1 MDQINPKQQIEI
13 RNQISTTPFVA
24 FKGREIVSAAQSGV
38 RMKIMDDIEPIKQ
51 SLRYVFALIGLKPEN
66 LPSDLQK
73 HVLIEFIQSEL
84 GEFTAEEIKLAFRM
98 AVAGHLNVDPTHY
111 QNFNAMYLGAVM
123 NSYREFQRR
132 AMKEHRQK
140 MAEME
145 TAIEPSEE
153 TKKQMFWAFVDVCIL
168 KKWDEFIKT
177 NTIDWSFISVNNVF
191 NVLEINFK
199 LIQLSAD
206 EKMEI
211 AKRAKK
217 IVQSSIE
224 NPSCDTVQQIRDF
237 RKLREKLENG
247 EMPDDVASMT
257 VRKSREIAIRE
268 FFEKMR
274 DDVIDLRETI
284 ESIKSKNET

>member
-1 MDQINPKQQIEI
+1 M
-13 RNQISTTPFVA
+13 S

-98 AVAGHLNVDPTHY
+98 AVAGH
-111 QNFNAMYLGAVM
+111 FN
-123 NSYREFQRR
+123 
-132 AMKEHRQK
+132 EHRQR

-153 TKKQMFWAFVDVCIL
+153 TKKQMFWSFVDVCIL

-177 NTIDWSFISVNNVF
+177 NTIDWSFISINNVF

-274 DDVIDLRETI
+274 DNFIDLRETI
-284 ESIKSKNET
+284 ESIKSKNEI